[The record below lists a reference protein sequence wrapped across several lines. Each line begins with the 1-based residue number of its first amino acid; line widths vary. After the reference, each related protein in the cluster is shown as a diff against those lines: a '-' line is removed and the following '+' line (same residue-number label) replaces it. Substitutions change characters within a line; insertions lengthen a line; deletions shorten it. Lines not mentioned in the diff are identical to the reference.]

1 MTLQGQETAYN
12 MERQG
17 AGSVGGDVSCL
28 DLGDGY
34 MAFLLHDWVKYM
46 FILICFACVFFIT
59 KKKVL
64 KYYFNPDSYCVSFE
78 HLFCFVLRQ
87 GLSTKAR
94 LGSEL
99 PYLPTLASGAMTH
112 G

>member
-1 MTLQGQETAYN
+1 
-12 MERQG
+12 MERQETG
-17 AGSVGGDVSCL
+17 GVGGGVLCL
-28 DLGDGY
+28 DLGDGC
-34 MAFLLHDWVKYM
+34 MAFLLHVWVKYM

-59 KKKVL
+59 KKNVL
-64 KYYFNPDSYCVSFE
+64 KYYSNPDSYCVSFE